1 MLEVRDILNNPSRH
15 PTGVAIRSV
24 ASRAHL
30 LVPLLLALSL
40 LSSACGPLPEGSPL
54 GGGASPPPS
63 GSLSVSFIDVGQG
76 DGVLVQAGGEEYLI
90 DAGRAEE
97 GPNVVDFLRS
107 RGVEDL
113 DAIVV
118 TNPRFS

>member
-1 MLEVRDILNNPSRH
+1 VATTQGIADRPSRF
-15 PTGVAIRSV
+15 PRQAVSFF
-24 ASRAHL
+24 AS
-30 LVPLLLALSL
+30 LLLALSL
-40 LSSACGPLPEGSPL
+40 LSSACDPLPGVGSL
-54 GGGASPPPS
+54 GGDSPPPS

-90 DAGRAEE
+90 DAGRPEE

-113 DAIVV
+113 DGIVV
-118 TNPRFS
+118 YKSPLFVERWG